1 MSKQNKSCKRT
12 SIGGQALMEGIM
24 MRGPVTTAMA
34 VRNTKGEIV
43 IEKFPTV
50 TQKRPKFFSLPIIRG
65 VFGYIDSMTVGTKC
79 LTRSAEISGL
89 EEAEEELRRE
99 KEAKKAAKEA
109 KKAEKA
115 AKKSGISESSVS
127 ERVEAPVSDE
137 TVQEIVE
144 SSAEETVEPM
154 SEAAIETETPTE
166 EPVTESIEA
175 NINENADSTPKAV
188 NNTPKKKKEKKQ
200 SSVLDG
206 MMPIITI
213 LTMVIAI
220 VLFILVPS
228 WLFNGAKTLSFLG
241 FLNNDDPIIQS
252 IIKSAFESIFR
263 VVILVGYMSLMLLMK
278 EIRRTFQFHGAE
290 HKTIFCYEAGLELTV
305 ENVRKQK
312 KQHPRCGTSFLILMV
327 LVSFFFSL
335 LIDPIFWMI
344 FRAETPLIA
353 RTCIKILLLPL
364 ICGVGYEL
372 IKLAGKYDNWITKI
386 ISLPGVWF
394 QHITVLEPDDSMIEC
409 AIAAMKEVIPEDR
422 SDEI

>member
-1 MSKQNKSCKRT
+1 MSNQNKSCKKT

-65 VFGYIDSMTVGTKC
+65 VFGYIDSMAVGTKC

-109 KKAEKA
+109 KKA
-115 AKKSGISESSVS
+115 AKTAQKSGISDNSNVELTETTAKTVAESKT
-127 ERVEAPVSDE
+127 EAN
-137 TVQEIVE
+137 T
-144 SSAEETVEPM
+144 TVEDP
-154 SEAAIETETPTE
+154 ITETTE
-166 EPVTESIEA
+166 ANTSENTESA
-175 NINENADSTPKAV
+175 PKVV
-188 NNTPKKKKEKKQ
+188 NNTSKNKKEKKQ
-200 SSVLDG
+200 SSMLDG

-220 VLFILVPS
+220 VLFIFVPS
-228 WLFNGAKTLSFLG
+228 WLFTGAKTISFLG
-241 FLNNDDPIIQS
+241 FLNNEDQIIQS
-252 IIKSAFESIFR
+252 IIKSAFESVFR

-278 EIRRTFQFHGAE
+278 EIRRTFRFHGAE

-312 KQHPRCGTSFLILMV
+312 KQHPRCGTSFLIIMV

-335 LIDPIFWMI
+335 LIDPIFYLI
-344 FRAETPLIA
+344 FQAETPLIA

-372 IKLAGKYDNWITKI
+372 IKLAGKYDNWFTKI
-386 ISLPGVWF
+386 LSFPGILF